1 MNLWPLLTN
10 RLSSVVASAG
20 LALTL
25 CLAAIPEGAVAE
37 PVFSFASTPGK
48 LPKTVVPIHYALGLA
63 PDLDKLT
70 FAGSETVDIEVMEP
84 TARFM
89 LNAVDITIQS
99 AAIEGE
105 AASEITLDAAAQTA
119 TLGFQRP
126 IAAGRHQLRMSY
138 TGRIN
143 RFGRGLFMVDY
154 PTADG
159 RKRMMSSH
167 LEPADARRIFPGW
180 DEPAFKASFALTAT
194 VPQAFLAVSNMPVAR
209 EEPAGDGRKRVAFQ
223 VTPRMSSYLFVLA
236 AGDLERITADAG
248 GVTVGVVAARG
259 KGQHGRY
266 ALDTAVDL
274 LRYYNDYFG
283 IAYPLPKLDLIAVPG
298 GFGGAM
304 ENWGGITFFES
315 RLLFDPAT
323 SAGDSRRA
331 IFSIIAHEMAHQWF
345 GDLVTMA
352 WWDNIWLNEGFA
364 SWMQAKSAE
373 VLHPDWQTWLNGNG
387 FRQAAM
393 SEDARRTTHPIQQP
407 IANET
412 EAMTAF
418 DSITYA
424 KGQAL
429 IRMVENYLGE
439 DTFRAGIRAYMRS
452 HAYSNATTADLWGAL
467 EAASGKPVAAMAAA
481 YTEQGGIPLVI
492 AAANCVDGNQ
502 RITLRQDRFTV
513 HDPEAK
519 PQRWQ
524 VPIVRGGIGGTPAG
538 ETLLLDGAAEIAA
551 GRCGAPMTL
560 NLGDVGYYRV
570 QYDDAMLAALTRS
583 IDRLAPADRANL
595 VGDTWALVEAGRTAP
610 AAFFDLVDRL
620 IGDDNRAVTEQIVR
634 ALTRIDHLEWNRP
647 ERAALQVYGR
657 AVLRPVFDRI
667 GWDAAPSEPADHTLL
682 RARLIGVLG
691 TFGDDAIVAEA
702 RRRFALFVK
711 DPASLST
718 DLRGTVTHLAGRE
731 ADRATY
737 DTLLALAR
745 KTTNTDERVRY
756 YSAAASARDPEL
768 ARATLAIALTDEV
781 PASLVGSLISQ
792 VASQGEHRDLAWS
805 FVKENLAAL
814 AVRQGPAFQNT
825 FPANLMTNFTDAA
838 HAAELAG
845 FAPAHATSGGRI
857 VAARS
862 YERIMTDADF
872 SAQQLPAVDEWL
884 RRRMARP

>member
-1 MNLWPLLTN
+1 MPAT
-10 RLSSVVASAG
+10 SAG
-20 LALTL
+20 MANIALTYLALVVCTL
-25 CLAAIPEGAVAE
+25 SVPTGATAE
-37 PVFSFASTPGK
+37 PVFSFASTPGQ
-48 LPKTVVPIHYALGLA
+48 LPKTVVPIRYAIDLA

-70 FAGSETVDIEVMEP
+70 FAGSEVVDIEVTEP
-84 TARFM
+84 TARLV
-89 LNAVDITIQS
+89 LNAVDIAIQS
-99 AAIEGE
+99 AAIEGGE

-119 TLGFQRP
+119 TLAFPRP
-126 IAAGRHQLRMSY
+126 IAAGRRQLRLSY
-138 TGRIN
+138 MGRIN

-154 PTADG
+154 PTPDG
-159 RKRMMSSH
+159 RKRMISSH

-180 DEPAFKASFALTAT
+180 DEPAFKASFALTVT
-194 VPQAFLAVSNMPVAR
+194 VPQEFLAVSNMPIAR

-223 VTPRMSSYLFVLA
+223 ATPRMSSYLFVLA
-236 AGDLERITADAG
+236 AGDLERVTADAG

-274 LRYYNDYFG
+274 LRYFNDYFG

-323 SAGDSRRA
+323 SAGEARRG
-331 IFSIIAHEMAHQWF
+331 IFGIVSHEMAHQWF
-345 GDLVTMA
+345 GDLVTNA

-373 VLHPDWQTWLNGNG
+373 ALHPDWQTWLNGSG
-387 FRQAAM
+387 FRQVAM

-407 IANET
+407 IANES

-429 IRMVENYLGE
+429 IRMVESYLGE
-439 DTFRAGIRAYMRS
+439 DAFRAGIRAYMKA
-452 HAYSNATTADLWGAL
+452 HAYGNATTADLWGAL
-467 EAASGKPVAAMAAA
+467 EAASGKPVAAIAGA
-481 YTEQGGIPLVI
+481 YTEQGGIPLVV
-492 AAANCVDGNQ
+492 AKATCTGDTQ
-502 RITLRQDRFTV
+502 RIALRQERFTV
-513 HDPEAK
+513 HDPDAK

-524 VPIVRGGIGGTPAG
+524 VPIVSRIGGAPGG
-538 ETLLLDGAAEIAA
+538 ETMLLDGTSEIAG
-551 GRCGAPMTL
+551 GRCGEPVKL

-570 QYDDAMLAALTRS
+570 QYDDAMLAALTRA

-595 VGDTWALVEAGRTAP
+595 VGDTWAMVEAGRAAP
-610 AAFFDLVDRL
+610 AAFFELADRL
-620 IGDDNRAVTEQIVR
+620 SGDDNRAVIEQIVR
-634 ALTRIDHLEWNRP
+634 TLTRLDHLEWNRP
-647 ERAALQVYGR
+647 ERAALQAYGR
-657 AVLRPVFDRI
+657 TILRPVFERI
-667 GWDAAPSEPADHTLL
+667 GWDAAPSEPTDHTLL
-682 RARLIGVLG
+682 RARLIGLLG
-691 TFGDDAIVAEA
+691 TFGDDAVMAEA

-718 DLRGTVTHLAGRE
+718 ELRGTVTGLVGRH

-756 YSAAASARDPEL
+756 YSAAAGARDPEL
-768 ARATLAIALTDEV
+768 AKETLAIALTDEV
-781 PASLVGSLISQ
+781 PTSLVGSLIAQ
-792 VASQGEHRDLAWS
+792 VASQGEQRELAWS

-838 HAAELAG
+838 HAAELAS
-845 FAPAHATSGGRI
+845 FAPAQATSGSRI
-857 VAARS
+857 VTARA

-872 SAQQLPAVDEWL
+872 SAAQLPAVNEWL
-884 RRRMARP
+884 KQRMARP